1 MNKRVILALGVVGLA
16 AMAGGCTSTQ
26 PASGATGEVRTNE
39 VTGNVGTLAEAGLD
53 RSMEAARA
61 AVAALQFT
69 TKKDSKDALKGVI
82 EASTA
87 DDKSVTITV
96 TKVSENTSRVDI
108 SAGPL
113 NKGLAQTVMAKFR
126 ESLK

>member
-1 MNKRVILALGVVGLA
+1 MMKQATVVA
-16 AMAGGCTSTQ
+16 VVVMAGLLSGCTSTQ

-53 RSMEAARA
+53 GTMEAARK
-61 AVAALQFT
+61 AVSALQFT
-69 TKKDSKDALKGVI
+69 TKKDAKDALKGVI
-82 EASTA
+82 EATTA

-96 TKVSENTSRVDI
+96 TKVSENTSQVDV

-113 NKGLAQTVMAKFR
+113 NKGLAQTVMSKIR